1 MQLDRF
7 SSTDD
12 HFELG
17 DPGLH
22 IVISHIDHAKG
33 TYVPTASVT
42 ANKRRFYLPK
52 AAAVIDLSPLD
63 VTYHPKVLE
72 VVQLAGLE
80 GLMAGFLVPA
90 SAAAKQGK
98 RPALIT
104 DDALWHDDTPVR
116 RTSRHLDGSGP
127 IAAAEELRELAISAF
142 NECLYAGDDLGVDHL
157 LWNLRDLIDE
167 LQEALYSD
175 DTHEETATNRS
186 ALGAYPGAAR
196 ELPAGDW

>member
-104 DDALWHDDTPVR
+104 DDALWHDAAPAG
-116 RTSRHLDGSGP
+116 TS
-127 IAAAEELRELAISAF
+127 
-142 NECLYAGDDLGVDHL
+142 
-157 LWNLRDLIDE
+157 
-167 LQEALYSD
+167 
-175 DTHEETATNRS
+175 TAVARSPRPKNCASWPS
-186 ALGAYPGAAR
+186 ALSTNACM
-196 ELPAGDW
+196 PATTWVSITCCGTCVT